1 MKKKVLFMTLAAA
14 VVLTAC
20 GGNTET
26 ESADVETAVTEE
38 TDVETKDEEV
48 EEPDETDEDEA
59 EPEEAVEPEEEEKE
73 EAEEAAEEAAGD
85 FVKGTITENGW
96 ESEWLGLR
104 YTTPEGM
111 TMSTDEELNEM
122 MGLGEEMLSEDFS
135 ELQLEYAKM
144 ASVYEMMSVDD
155 LGITNV
161 VVTAEKMLVSSMDA
175 EAYADAIRQGL
186 ESVSQIDY
194 TISEENEDVTIGGL
208 DFIKV
213 SSVADY
219 SGVSMYQDYYI
230 SIIGDRAVSIAVT
243 YVDQSADLAEQVVN
257 AFEAY

>member
-20 GGNTET
+20 GGNA
-26 ESADVETAVTEE
+26 ESESTAVEAAVEEEAEVEADVEEADETEEAAVETEE
-38 TDVETKDEEV
+38 T
-48 EEPDETDEDEA
+48 
-59 EPEEAVEPEEEEKE
+59 
-73 EAEEAAEEAAGD
+73 EEAASE
-85 FVKGTITENGW
+85 FVKGIVTENGW
-96 ESEWLGLR
+96 ESEYLGLR
-104 YTTPEGM
+104 YTAPEGM
-111 TMSTDEELNEM
+111 AMSTEEELNAM
-122 MGLGEEMLSEDFS
+122 MGLGEEVISEDFS

-144 ASVYEMMSVDD
+144 SSVYEMMSTDEM
-155 LGITNV
+155 GITNV
-161 VVTAEKMLVSSMDA
+161 VVTAEKLLVNGMDA
-175 EAYADAIRQGL
+175 EAYADAVRQGL

-194 TISEENEDVTIGGL
+194 TISEENEAVTIAGL

-230 SIIGDRAVSIAVT
+230 GIIGDRALSIAVT
-243 YVDQSADLAEQVVN
+243 YVDQSAELAEQVVN